1 MTHVKYGSLNFFSAN
16 SKAKVQKSRK
26 SEISE
31 MSFSMDTHL
40 MNLYSF

>member
-26 SEISE
+26 SEISG